1 MSVKRG
7 HNWAVFSTAV
17 IAYLLGGAPSFGD
30 ETTSETNTTPY
41 SLRSLAEIGD
51 FSNVDVLLEVRGDLK
66 LRGDN
71 KVEELPMQAKGTL
84 KYDERVL
91 QLGDEAQ
98 TGLRSLRHYNEAEV
112 EILVH
117 NDRSHRSLAET
128 RRLVAV
134 ERKLE
139 STDLYAVERLLSS
152 DDLDLIDIPC
162 NSLLIDALVPGHELP
177 VGSTWPHSDHLI
189 AALLGVDA
197 VSANDLEST
206 FTGIDNN
213 VAKIEMAGTV
223 HGAIAGVATEMD
235 VKARYLF
242 DTKRGRVA
250 WIAMIIKEKRS
261 IGHAS
266 PGLDAVIRL
275 QMTIKP
281 TKSTPELGDEVVA
294 NLPEADPE
302 LRDLLVYES
311 EKHGFGFAYPRN
323 WHIVTEDDNVVVL
336 RMIERGELIAQ
347 CNVSPLG
354 KKPPEHAS
362 TLDTLQHDIKQS
374 LGENFS
380 SFVRAGE
387 SKTSSG
393 LTLREVIAQ
402 GSASSQ
408 PMHWHY
414 YVIRDD
420 EGKRLSFAFTLESE
434 LEPRLGEVDRQIVSS
449 VQFTPSAAERA
460 AQSSGDAARR

>member
-7 HNWAVFSTAV
+7 THWFVITAL
-17 IAYLLGGAPSFGD
+17 AAHLFGGAIGYGEEATP
-30 ETTSETNTTPY
+30 ETNTTPH
-41 SLRSLAEIGD
+41 SLRSLAKVGD

-66 LRGDN
+66 FRGDD
-71 KVEELPMQAKGTL
+71 KVEALPMQAKGTL
-84 KYDERVL
+84 NYDERLL

-98 TGLRSLRHYNEAEV
+98 TGLRSLRHYDDAQV

-117 NDRSHRSLAET
+117 KDRSNRSLADT

-139 STDLYAVERLLSS
+139 STDIYAVERLLSR

-162 NSLLIDALVPGHELP
+162 NSLLIDALVPGHELT
-177 VGSTWPHSDHLI
+177 VGSTWPHSDHLM
-189 AALLGVDA
+189 AALLGIDA
-197 VSANDLEST
+197 VSSNDVEST
-206 FTGIDNN
+206 FTAIDDN

-242 DTKRGRVA
+242 DTERGRVG
-250 WIAMIIKEKRS
+250 WIALIIKEKRS
-261 IGHAS
+261 IGHVA
-266 PGLDAVIRL
+266 PGLDVVVRL

-281 TKSTPELGDEVVA
+281 SKPTPELADAVVA
-294 NLPEADPE
+294 ALPEESKE
-302 LRDLLVYES
+302 LRELLVYEDD
-311 EKHGFGFAYPRN
+311 KHGFGFAYPRN
-323 WHIVTEDDNVVVL
+323 WHVVTEDDNVVVL

-354 KKPPEHAS
+354 RKPPEHAS
-362 TLDTLQHDIKQS
+362 TLDTLQRDIKQS
-374 LGENFS
+374 LGDNFG

-402 GSASSQ
+402 GTASSQ

-414 YVIRDD
+414 YVIRD
-420 EGKRLSFAFTLESE
+420 EGGKRLSFAFTLESE
-434 LEPRLGEVDRQIVSS
+434 LEPQLGEVDRQIVSS
-449 VQFTPSAAERA
+449 VQFVPSASERA